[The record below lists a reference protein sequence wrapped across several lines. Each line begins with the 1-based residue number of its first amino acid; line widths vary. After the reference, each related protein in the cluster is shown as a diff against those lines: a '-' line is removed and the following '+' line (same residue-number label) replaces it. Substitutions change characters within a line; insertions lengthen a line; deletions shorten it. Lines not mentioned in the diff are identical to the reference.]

1 MQPPLLPLVAV
12 DIGNS
17 RIKLGLFETLE
28 APPFQGVAS
37 LPLPARTFEIDPVR
51 QDFAALEEWLAPI
64 LPSQASWWVA
74 SVQRTFTSML
84 LARLRD
90 SRALPAMLLSAADL
104 PLRVELPRPDM
115 VGIDRLAAALAA
127 REARDPDRPA
137 VVIDV
142 GTAITVD
149 YLDAS
154 GAFRGGAILPGLAIS
169 ARALHEFT
177 DLLPLIEMQQLGPP
191 PPPLGTNTTA
201 AMQAGLFWGAVG
213 GIKEVAAR
221 LAADTLRPPQV
232 FLTGGAAANVAA
244 LVAHDAQHVPH
255 LTLAGIALAARVLQA
270 ASCTRD
276 RG

>member
-17 RIKLGLFETLE
+17 RIKFGLFETLE
-28 APPFQGVAS
+28 RRAWQGPAS
-37 LPLPARTFEIDPVR
+37 LPLPARTFEIDPAR
-51 QDFAALEEWLAPI
+51 QGFAALEEWLAPT

-74 SVQRTFTSML
+74 SVQRSFTSRL

-90 SRALPAMLLSAADL
+90 LCAPPAMLLSAADL

-127 REARDPDRPA
+127 REAREPGRPA

-154 GAFRGGAILPGLAIS
+154 GAFCGGAILPGLAMS
-169 ARALHEFT
+169 ARALHQFT
-177 DLLPLIEMQQLGPP
+177 DLLPLIEMQELGSP
-191 PPPLGTNTTA
+191 PPPLGTSTTA
-201 AMQAGLFWGAVG
+201 AMRAGLFWGAVG
-213 GIKEVAAR
+213 GIKELAAR
-221 LAADTLRPPQV
+221 LAAGTPSPPQV

-244 LVAHDAQHVPH
+244 LVAPDAQHVPH
-255 LTLAGIALAARVLQA
+255 LTLAGIALAARAWCKPQDA
-270 ASCTRD
+270 
-276 RG
+276 

>member
-1 MQPPLLPLVAV
+1 MVLPLVAV

-17 RIKLGLFETLE
+17 RIKFGLFETL
-28 APPFQGVAS
+28 AGDALQGPAS
-37 LPLPARTFEIDPVR
+37 LPLPARTLEIDPRR

-64 LPSQASWWVA
+64 RPSEASWWVA
-74 SVQRTFTSML
+74 SVQRSFTSRL
-84 LARLRD
+84 LTRLRD
-90 SRALPAMLLSAADL
+90 SSALQVLLLSAADL

-127 REARDPDRPA
+127 REAREPDRPV

-149 YLDAS
+149 YLDSS
-154 GAFRGGAILPGLAIS
+154 GAFRGGAILPGLAMA

-177 DLLPLIEMQQLGPP
+177 DLLPLIEMQELAEPP
-191 PPPLGTNTTA
+191 APLGTSTTG

-213 GIKEVAAR
+213 GIKELATR
-221 LAADTLRPPQV
+221 LAAGALSPPQV

-244 LVAHDAQHVPH
+244 LVAPYAQHVPH
-255 LTLAGIALAARVLQA
+255 LTLAGIALAARAWRKPQG
-270 ASCTRD
+270 S
-276 RG
+276 